1 MTDWPAQ
8 LRTGRPQPL
17 GAHWDGAGVNF
28 AVFSANAQRIEV
40 CVFEEGTGREL
51 QRWTLPGRS
60 RDVWH
65 GHLPG
70 ATPGLLYGLYAH
82 GNWQP
87 AIGQRFDGTRLLL
100 DPWAREIVG
109 RSEGHQVPCARVV
122 HDDYDWREDRRP
134 EHAREDLVLYELH
147 VKGFTQ
153 RHPAVPP
160 LLRGSYAGLA
170 QPASIAHLQRLGITA
185 VSLLPVHQHHDE
197 PHLQASGLINHWG
210 YNTLGYF
217 CPEPRYA
224 AASATG
230 RAVRDEF
237 RDMVRALH
245 AAGIEVIIDVVFNHT
260 CEGGEQGP
268 TLSWRGL
275 DNASW
280 YRLDPHSPDRYINDS
295 GCGNTLDLGHP
306 RVLQFVM
313 DSLRYWSEQMH
324 VDGFRFDL
332 APVLARGPNG
342 FDGEAALFRA
352 IAQDPSLAGLRFI
365 AEPWDLGVGGYRL
378 GSFPAGWGEWNDRFR
393 DDLRRWWLRGEGTR
407 GALAL
412 RLCGSTDVMQHDREP
427 ADSVNYIVSHDGFT
441 LRDLVTYAH
450 KRNEANGEGNR
461 DGHAHEHGYDFGV
474 DGETDRPEVNAA
486 RARAVRALLA
496 TLCLS
501 QGTPMLAAGA
511 ELGHTQQG
519 NNNPYCQDNEITWI
533 DWQKADRGLVDFV
546 THALR
551 VRRERLP
558 LGNFWYDGALD
569 RSGTPDIAWCAAE
582 GGALDAEAWRSDD
595 RALAVHIGRPGR
607 ADRGPLFW
615 CLNGAPSSRTFLLP
629 PGLWRRALDSSTTS
643 GVPLDDGPLEGWV
656 MVAGQ
661 STMLLVSA
669 DRGAV
674 PANPMASR

>member
-40 CVFEEGTGREL
+40 CVFDEATGREL

-65 GHLPG
+65 GYLPG
-70 ATPGLLYGLYAH
+70 AAPGLLYGLYAH
-82 GNWQP
+82 GSWQP

-109 RSEGHQVPCARVV
+109 RSEGHQAPRARVV
-122 HDDYDWREDRRP
+122 HDDYDWRGDRRP
-134 EHAREDLVLYELH
+134 LHAREDLVLYELH

-153 RHPAVPP
+153 RHPDVPP
-160 LLRGSYAGLA
+160 LLRGRYAGLA

-197 PHLQASGLINHWG
+197 PHLQARGLINHWG

-224 AASATG
+224 AEAATG

-237 RDMVRALH
+237 RDMVRTLH
-245 AAGIEVIIDVVFNHT
+245 SAGIEVIIDVVFNHT
-260 CEGGEQGP
+260 CEGDEQGP

-280 YRLDPHSPDRYINDS
+280 YRFDPQSPDRYANDS

-313 DSLRYWSEQMH
+313 DSLRYWSEEMH

-332 APVLARGPNG
+332 APVLARGRNG

-352 IAQDPSLAGLRFI
+352 IAQDPALAGLRFI

-378 GSFPAGWGEWNDRFR
+378 GGFPAGWGEWNDRFR

-412 RLCGSTDVMQHDREP
+412 RLCGSTDVMQRDREP

-461 DGHAHEHGYDFGV
+461 DGHAHEYGHDFGV
-474 DGETDRPEVNAA
+474 DGETDRPDVNAA
-486 RARAVRALLA
+486 RARAMRALLA

-519 NNNPYCQDNEITWI
+519 NNNPYCQDNEITWL
-533 DWQKADRGLVDFV
+533 DWERADPGLVEFV

-551 VRRERLP
+551 VRRECLP
-558 LGNFWYDGALD
+558 LGNFWYDGESD
-569 RSGTPDIAWCAAE
+569 GTETPDIAWRSAE
-582 GGALDAEAWRSDD
+582 GDALDVAAWRSDD
-595 RALAVHIGRPGR
+595 RALAVHIFRSGR
-607 ADRGPLFW
+607 ADRGPFFW
-615 CLNGAPSSRTFLLP
+615 CLNGAPSPRTFHLP
-629 PGLWRRALDSSTTS
+629 PGFWRRSLDSSTTS
-643 GVPLDDGPLEGWV
+643 GAPSDDMPLEGRV
-656 MVAGQ
+656 TVAAQ
-661 STMLLVSA
+661 STMLLTSV
-669 DRGAV
+669 DPGV
-674 PANPMASR
+674 FPAIPVTVT

>member
-40 CVFEEGTGREL
+40 CVFDEATGREL

-65 GHLPG
+65 GYLPG
-70 ATPGLLYGLYAH
+70 AAPGLLYGLYAH
-82 GNWQP
+82 GSWQP

-109 RSEGHQVPCARVV
+109 RSEGHQAPRARVV
-122 HDDYDWREDRRP
+122 HDDYDWRGDRRP
-134 EHAREDLVLYELH
+134 LHAREDLVLYELH

-153 RHPAVPP
+153 RHPDVPP
-160 LLRGSYAGLA
+160 LLRGRYAGLA

-197 PHLQASGLINHWG
+197 PHLQARGLINHWG

-224 AASATG
+224 AEAATG

-237 RDMVRALH
+237 RDMVRTLH
-245 AAGIEVIIDVVFNHT
+245 SAGIEVIIDVVFNHT
-260 CEGGEQGP
+260 CEGDEQGP

-280 YRLDPHSPDRYINDS
+280 YRFDPQSPDRYANDS

-313 DSLRYWSEQMH
+313 DSLRYWSEEMH

-332 APVLARGPNG
+332 APVLARGRNG

-352 IAQDPSLAGLRFI
+352 IAQDPALAGLRFI

-378 GSFPAGWGEWNDRFR
+378 GGFPAGWGEWNDRFR

-412 RLCGSTDVMQHDREP
+412 RLCGSTDVMQRDREP

-461 DGHAHEHGYDFGV
+461 DGHAHEYGHDFGV
-474 DGETDRPEVNAA
+474 DGETDRPDVNAA
-486 RARAVRALLA
+486 RARAMRALLA

-519 NNNPYCQDNEITWI
+519 NNNPYCQDNEITWL
-533 DWQKADRGLVDFV
+533 DWEQADPGLVEFV

-551 VRRERLP
+551 VRRECLP
-558 LGNFWYDGALD
+558 LGNFWYDGESD
-569 RSGTPDIAWCAAE
+569 GTETPDIAWRSAE
-582 GGALDAEAWRSDD
+582 GDALDVAAWRSDD
-595 RALAVHIGRPGR
+595 RALAVHIFRSGR
-607 ADRGPLFW
+607 ADRGPFFW
-615 CLNGAPSSRTFLLP
+615 CLNGAPSPRTFHLP
-629 PGLWRRALDSSTTS
+629 PGFWRRSLDSSTTS
-643 GVPLDDGPLEGWV
+643 GAPSDDMPLEGRV
-656 MVAGQ
+656 TVAAQ
-661 STMLLVSA
+661 STMLLTSV
-669 DRGAV
+669 DPGV
-674 PANPMASR
+674 FPAIPVTVT